1 MVRLGD
7 EVRLGHVTAPSGRLV
22 VLDLELTRYWEHGA
36 SYGRNGGAD
45 LMLVGPDAERA
56 GIAYDDSHHP
66 IFLFDV
72 DDAERAAAEFDEFAR
87 ERGFEARARALPR
100 RITPRA
106 RVDLGL
112 ETSPVS
118 VVEYE
123 GLWGVALGGL
133 PTDQPMEV
141 IGYASSDRES
151 ATGWARL
158 DLVVDPEREPSR
170 SVTLRGVSIDSGQF
184 LFADLVALDDFRGC
198 VSLDGLADVAF
209 WGEHAAALARA
220 LDAEQ
225 LDELS
230 WGWRDATRS
239 QAEAHYFRLREA
251 MGRLELP
258 VETRL
263 RPHGH
268 DEELARQLRSGAGR
282 TGSILL
288 DGARVLATDMRSG
301 EGLYDVTVWTDDTGQ
316 VVRLEVPLQQHAAST
331 GRTQGTALVS
341 LRVLEGGEPIRLV
354 SRSRPH
360 RDGDSGWWIYA
371 GSETQDEFSA
381 DSMRVVPLAELIAN
395 APALEPL
402 LDRDPPAGSIFV
414 WDGTAFVPH
423 RRG

>member
-7 EVRLGHVTAPSGRLV
+7 EVRLGQVTAPSGRLV

-45 LMLVGPDAERA
+45 LMIVGPDAEEA

-66 IFLFDV
+66 GFLFDV
-72 DDAERAAAEFDEFAR
+72 DDPEAAASEFDEFSR
-87 ERGFEARARALPR
+87 ERGFEARARPLPR
-100 RITPRA
+100 RIAPRA
-106 RVDLGL
+106 RVDMGL

-118 VVEYE
+118 VIEYE
-123 GLWGVALGGL
+123 GLWAVAVGGL
-133 PTDQPMEV
+133 PRDAPMEV
-141 IGYASSDRES
+141 LGYASTDRES
-151 ATGWARL
+151 ASGWARL
-158 DLVVDPEREPSR
+158 DLVVDADREATR
-170 SVTLRGVSIDSGQF
+170 SVTVRGVSIDSGQF
-184 LFADLVALDDFRGC
+184 LLADLVALDDFKGC

-225 LDELS
+225 LDEQS

-282 TGSILL
+282 TGTIEL
-288 DGARVLATDMRSG
+288 DGAQVLAVDLRSG
-301 EGLYDVTVWTDDTGQ
+301 EGLFDVTVWTDDEGK
-316 VVRLEVPLQQHAAST
+316 VVRLEVPLQKH
-331 GRTQGTALVS
+331 RTDPATSDATALVS

-360 RDGDSGWWIYA
+360 REGDSGWWIYA
-371 GSETQDEFSA
+371 GSETRDEFNA
-381 DSMRVVPLAELIAN
+381 QGMRVVPVSELIEKE
-395 APALEPL
+395 PALEPL
-402 LDRDPPAGSIFV
+402 LDSDPEAGSIFV

-423 RRG
+423 RR